1 MTPKLN
7 AYKFE
12 DESGKFLIEIVWLLI
27 IILLLH
33 YISRSQLISII

>member
-1 MTPKLN
+1 MKLN

-12 DESGKFLIEIVWLLI
+12 DESSKFLTEIVLLLI
-27 IILLLH
+27 IVLLLY